1 MRITQFRCLLIP
13 LNFVTEAKVKGRK
26 ERGERR
32 DRARSKKEKKHEY
45 TCDVIFFVTRKSV
58 RHLTT
63 AE

>member
-32 DRARSKKEKKHEY
+32 DRARSKKEKN
-45 TCDVIFFVTRKSV
+45 TNTQVMSFFLSQESLFDT
-58 RHLTT
+58 
-63 AE
+63 